1 MPSRSSLHAAAHIL
15 AVLCIAVSSA
25 GTTAA
30 RSIVQPDPQA
40 IEHAPVEAEPGHT
53 ASLTPYEPFG
63 LTRAGTDSLARTWR
77 RLQPAVQLEANLL
90 GVCRTNPAVCTP
102 AAARL
107 LAVIDLARVRE
118 GRARIGAVNRA
129 VNLAIRPQF
138 DPARFGVTDVWS
150 TPLMTFDAGVGDC
163 EDYAIVKYLVLRAA
177 GMADEDLRLVILHDH
192 RVRQD
197 HAVVAARV
205 DGEWL
210 ILDNRRMVLLADTQM
225 DRVTPLVSLA
235 GSTET
240 PHVVAAQQR
249 SAIEALASR

>member
-1 MPSRSSLHAAAHIL
+1 MPNWSSLHAATRAL
-15 AVLCIAVSSA
+15 AVLCVAASCA

-30 RSIVQPDPQA
+30 RSLVPPDAEA
-40 IEHAPVEAEPGHT
+40 IAHAPVEAEPDHD
-53 ASLTPYEPFG
+53 ALLTPYEPFG
-63 LTRAGTDSLARTWR
+63 LTRAGTGSLARKWR
-77 RLQPAVQLEANLL
+77 RLQPAIQLEAHLL
-90 GVCRTNPAVCTP
+90 ALCRTNPAVCSP

-129 VNLAIRPQF
+129 VNLAIRPQS

-150 TPLMTFDAGVGDC
+150 TPLTTFDTGAGDC
-163 EDYAIVKYLVLRAA
+163 EDYAIAKYLVLRAA
-177 GMADEDLRLVILHDH
+177 GMADDDLRLVILHDR

-210 ILDNRRMVLLADTQM
+210 ILDNRRMVLLADAQM
-225 DRVTPLVSLA
+225 DHVTPLVSLA

-240 PHVVAAQQR
+240 PHVVAARQR
-249 SAIEALASR
+249 PAVETLASR